1 MFVVSP
7 LVPLNLSLKNTLL
20 LVVMHMVLQ
29 RMAISAISGIIL
41 LGMVTH
47 GAAARGNIC
56 NKWYHIVRYG
66 HTWCSSSRK
75 IFVANPFP
83 IYKYCHMYEFIIRNW
98 CMCVYDVYVCTWWV
112 LCMAL
117 LTIVASSSL
126 DIWAVTLT
134 SPWSLLYDIFS
145 NKFSVNIGVLSSW
158 PLLNSI
164 LYD

>member
-20 LVVMHMVLQ
+20 LV
-29 RMAISAISGIIL
+29 
-41 LGMVTH
+41 
-47 GAAARGNIC
+47 ARGNIC

-134 SPWSLLYDIFS
+134 SPWSLLYVFRNVTLYIIQYNIQNNAKYSMWHFFS
-145 NKFSVNIGVLSSW
+145 LNYLKIDKFSSKLKIWIMACIFVQK
-158 PLLNSI
+158 
-164 LYD
+164 